1 MSGLDMSTGFD
12 PANLTY
18 QAAAARATTLAQNIN
33 ALNTNAANTG
43 IPLGGSPAKAAA
55 VKQAAQDF
63 EAMFMSSMLE
73 SMTAGMKTDK
83 LFGGGQGEQ
92 MFRSMLNQEYGKA
105 IARQGML
112 GIAPAIER
120 EMLRLQEQKQK

>member
-1 MSGLDMSTGFD
+1 MSGLDVSTGFA

-18 QAAAARATTLAQNIN
+18 QAAAARAAALAQN
-33 ALNTNAANTG
+33 TNIANTG

-73 SMTAGMKTDK
+73 SMTAGMKADK

-105 IARQGML
+105 IARQGVL